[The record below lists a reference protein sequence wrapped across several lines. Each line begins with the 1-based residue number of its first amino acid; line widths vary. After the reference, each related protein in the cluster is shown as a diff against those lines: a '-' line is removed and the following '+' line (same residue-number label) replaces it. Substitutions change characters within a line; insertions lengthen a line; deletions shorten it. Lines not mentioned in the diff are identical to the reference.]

1 MGYEWSAESAER
13 RSRQPGV
20 MSRKIVKCYD
30 LQAALAKDPAECR
43 AEHFLPIIIQSWSS
57 SGAGPELTGPAVI
70 IQNTN
75 KNFRNQM
82 DEESFQRERERERE
96 MELQWMYPADTLSW
110 WTLKPRADQQAQGQV
125 GTGVVMSTLI
135 SVYRLRIEIVL

>member
-30 LQAALAKDPAECR
+30 LQAALAEDPAECR

-82 DEESFQRERERERE
+82 DEESFQRERGRDGAPVD
-96 MELQWMYPADTLSW
+96 PADTLSW

-135 SVYRLRIEIVL
+135 SVHRLRIEIVL